1 MSTSGELLV
10 LICGIVALVAAI
22 GTVALRSPLRAAMSL
37 LAHIIALAGL
47 YLTLNAH
54 LLAAIQLLVYAGAV
68 VVLFVFVIML
78 IGPSA
83 MGEKPDQRGLVVKT
97 AGGAILA
104 MTMGTIAFAVG
115 AAGNDVA
122 RPDIAMCAEGA
133 ECQQFGGVDAMAQAI
148 YVDGMIPFELV
159 SMLLLVAIIAA
170 IAVARGADAA
180 QKPVIDPLTLPIKPK
195 VVDQRD
201 PGQGID
207 PSTDG
212 DAAEAA
218 E

>member
-10 LICGIVALVAAI
+10 LICGVIALVTAI
-22 GTVALRSPLRAAMSL
+22 GTVALRSPLRSAMSL
-37 LAHIIALAGL
+37 LGHIISLAGL
-47 YLTLNAH
+47 YLTLSAH

-83 MGEKPDQRGLVVKT
+83 LGEKPDQRGMIVKT
-97 AGGAILA
+97 IGGAMLA
-104 MTMGTIAFAVG
+104 MTMGSIAFAVG
-115 AAGNDVA
+115 AAGNEFA
-122 RPDIAMCAEGA
+122 RPDVGVCADGTA
-133 ECQQFGGVDAMAQAI
+133 ECAQFGGVDALAQAI
-148 YVDGMIPFELV
+148 YVDAMIPFELV

-180 QKPVIDPLTLPIKPK
+180 SKPVIDPLTLPIRPK
-195 VVDQRD
+195 VVDQPEINPND
-201 PGQGID
+201 G
-207 PSTDG
+207 STEG
-212 DAAEAA
+212 DAAQAA